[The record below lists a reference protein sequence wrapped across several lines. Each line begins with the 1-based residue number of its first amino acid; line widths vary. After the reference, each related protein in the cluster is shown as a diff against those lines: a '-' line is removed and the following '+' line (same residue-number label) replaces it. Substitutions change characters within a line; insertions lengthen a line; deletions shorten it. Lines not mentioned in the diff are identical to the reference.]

1 MDSNSARPKRW
12 VLALSGGAARG
23 IAHAGVL
30 KVLEEENLRP
40 DLIVGTS
47 AGSLAGV
54 FLAAGV
60 SAARTIMWAET
71 LRWSS
76 LARPVISKLGLL
88 TNDRLGD
95 LLDRALPVRTFEE
108 LSIPFACMAT
118 DLETSEPVILRSGE
132 LRTAIRASCAIPGL
146 FTPVEIDGR
155 LLIDGGVTANIP
167 VTAARQLGGDLV
179 VAVNVNGPYHRTEPP
194 RHMLSI
200 IVQSFFMLS
209 RASEEAAG
217 AAADILIA
225 PDVGT
230 IGYEQLH
237 RAPEL
242 IAAGEEAMR
251 AALPTLRSR
260 LLGLEEETEVPAQ
273 AEAVA

>member
-1 MDSNSARPKRW
+1 MRPKRW

-23 IAHAGVL
+23 IAHAGIL
-30 KVLEEENLRP
+30 KVLDEEGLRP

-47 AGSLAGV
+47 AGSIAGV

-60 SAARTIMWAET
+60 SAERMITWAEK

-76 LARPVISKLGLL
+76 IARPVISKLGLL
-88 TNDRLGD
+88 CNDRLGE
-95 LLDRALPVRTFEE
+95 LLERTLPVRTFDE

-118 DLETSEPVILRSGE
+118 DLGTSEPVIIQSGD
-132 LRTAIRASCAIPGL
+132 LNTAIRASCAIPGL
-146 FTPVEIDGR
+146 FTPVELDGR
-155 LLIDGGVTANIP
+155 LLIDGGVTANVP
-167 VTAARQLGGDLV
+167 VAAARQLGGDLV
-179 VAVNVNGPYHRTEPP
+179 VGVNVNGPYQRTEPP
-194 RHMLSI
+194 KHMLSI

-209 RASEEAAG
+209 RASEQA
-217 AAADILIA
+217 AAADADILVA

-242 IAAGEEAMR
+242 IAAGEVAMR
-251 AALPTLRSR
+251 AALPELRR
-260 LLGLEEETEVPAQ
+260 LLDGVDSDAVSPGER

>member
-1 MDSNSARPKRW
+1 MELQTGRSRRW

-30 KVLEEENLRP
+30 KALEEEGLRP

-60 SAARTIMWAET
+60 SAARTIMWAEA

-76 LARPVISKLGLL
+76 LARPVISRLGLL

-108 LSIPFACMAT
+108 LAIPFACMAT
-118 DLETSEPVILRSGE
+118 DLKTSESVVLNSGE
-132 LRTAIRASCAIPGL
+132 LLPALRASCAIPGL
-146 FTPVEIDGR
+146 FAPVELDGQ
-155 LLIDGGVTANIP
+155 LLIDGGVTANVP
-167 VTAARQLGGDLV
+167 TLAARQLGGDLV
-179 VAVNVNGPYHRTEPP
+179 VGVNVNGPYQRTEPP

-200 IVQSFFMLS
+200 IVQTFFMLS
-209 RASEEAAG
+209 RASEQASCAS
-217 AAADILIA
+217 ADLLIA
-225 PDVGT
+225 PDVGS
-230 IGYEQLH
+230 IGYDQLN

-242 IAAGEEAMR
+242 IAAGEAAMR
-251 AALPTLRSR
+251 EAIPTLRR
-260 LLGLEEETEVPAQ
+260 LLLEVDSETTSRP